1 MDNREALVLQ
11 LNDEEEL
18 WAASKAVAEL
28 RAERAKAEK
37 LAKADESIN
46 RAVNIAI
53 ASVGIANV
61 KSIIQK
67 INRDLREL
75 DG

>member
-1 MDNREALVLQ
+1 MDNREVLVLQ

-53 ASVGIANV
+53 ASVGVANV
-61 KSIIQK
+61 KTIIRK